1 MKSTIIITIVF
12 VTMVHTKAQS
22 PLKDNNS
29 TGLDLNSINAEN
41 VDIVR
46 QLLNQE
52 TIIRMTLVKNVHTL
66 MKDMLSLQEKLAEAE
81 VEISSLKKSTDSE
94 LTDLKNEVMLLK
106 LENGLL
112 RNITNVHEEE
122 LENLNIKLE
131 NVSNTLADIKIE
143 VRFSSLTLLNLNTRT
158 FEMEK
163 EIEEV
168 ARSVGNV
175 KVELT
180 DIDQKKSAAISILKK
195 KRSFYLI
202 IENALNVNSSM
213 DNFQSALR
221 LSEMEQLKLSAAVSS
236 LELLRA
242 NLTNHDH
249 DQATKV
255 AFTAGVT
262 SSNKS
267 WRSGV
272 LVFDKVIFSIGSGYN
287 PSTGVFTAPIEGNYV
302 FYVSAMEF
310 SNHYLGVFIDK
321 NGKHQVKLIGDSS
334 AQFQTG
340 TNMVILSLN
349 RGDAV
354 WVNHNSKGG
363 VGYYSESIP
372 VTTFSGFLI

>member
-66 MKDMLSLQEKLAEAE
+66 MKDMLSLQEKLSEAE

-158 FEMEK
+158 FEKEK

-168 ARSVGNV
+168 ARSVENV
-175 KVELT
+175 KVELA
-180 DIDQKKSAAISILKK
+180 DIDQKKSAAISKLKK
-195 KRSFYLI
+195 DQELLSV
-202 IENALNVNSSM
+202 NVNSSM
-213 DNFQSALR
+213 DNFKSALR

-236 LELLRA
+236 LELLRV

-255 AFTAGVT
+255 AFTAGAT

-267 WRSGV
+267 WRSGI
-272 LVFDKVIFSIGSGYN
+272 LVFDKVILNIGSGYN

-302 FYVSAMEF
+302 FYVSAVEF
-310 SNHYLGVFIDK
+310 SNHYLGVFIEK

-354 WVNHNSKGG
+354 WVNHHSKGG
-363 VGYYSESIP
+363 SGYFSESIP
-372 VTTFSGFLI
+372 VTTISGFLI